1 LEKERTMFWKRE
13 AISARRLTGSDVR
26 CTLLLSAMRAFRQAE
41 IEAAKDPSR
50 QGRVMAE
57 FAELV
62 VLPGLSKR

>member
-1 LEKERTMFWKRE
+1 MFWKRE

-62 VLPGLSKR
+62 VLPGLNK

>member
-1 LEKERTMFWKRE
+1 MFWKRE
-13 AISARRLTGSDVR
+13 VITAQRLTDSDVR
-26 CTLLLSAMRAFRQAE
+26 CTLLLAAMRAFRQAE

-50 QGRVMAE
+50 EGRVMAE

>member
-1 LEKERTMFWKRE
+1 MFWKRE
-13 AISARRLTGSDVR
+13 AIAACRLSNSDLR
-26 CTLLLSAMRAFRQAE
+26 CNLLLSAMRAFRQAE
-41 IEAAKDPSR
+41 LEAAKDPSR

>member
-1 LEKERTMFWKRE
+1 MFWKRE
-13 AISARRLTGSDVR
+13 VITPQRLTDSHLR
-26 CTLLLSAMRAFRQAE
+26 CALLLAAIRAFRQAE

-50 QGRVMAE
+50 TGRVMAE